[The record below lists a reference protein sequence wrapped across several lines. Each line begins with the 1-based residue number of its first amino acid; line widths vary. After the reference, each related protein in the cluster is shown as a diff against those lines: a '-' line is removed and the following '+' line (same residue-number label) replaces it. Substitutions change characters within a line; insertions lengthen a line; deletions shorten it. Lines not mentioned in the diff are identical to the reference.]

1 MHAKNS
7 SNLEL
12 KCAKMHT
19 MHSWDDLKFVLA
31 VASAG
36 NLTKAARSLG
46 VTHSTVSRRL
56 SAFEEELG
64 SRLFER
70 LPDGFVPTAA
80 GEEAVQAARRMEE
93 EMLALDTRI
102 TARDAGLEG
111 PLRVTAAQLLFQVQV
126 AEIMQQFAES
136 HPRIELEMIA
146 ANEKLSLHRREADIA
161 VRVTDTPDANLFGR
175 LATGQNRCFYMSRE
189 LARHTREVMAVSDEN
204 VPLPCVSFKWWGTG
218 VPKQI
223 RARYPAAYVS
233 LVTDDM
239 IAKMAAIKAG
249 MGVGRLPC
257 FLGDPDPDLIR
268 VPGFEPAR
276 YLDIWV
282 LTHPDLKNVARIR
295 TFLRFAADAFKERSG
310 LYLGN

>member
-1 MHAKNS
+1 
-7 SNLEL
+7 
-12 KCAKMHT
+12 MHT
-19 MHSWDDLKFVLA
+19 MQSWDDLKFVLA
-31 VASAG
+31 VAKAG
-36 NLTKAARSLG
+36 SLTKAARILG

-56 SAFEEELG
+56 SAFEEGLG
-64 SRLFER
+64 ARLFER

-80 GEEAVQAARRMEE
+80 GEEAVQAARRMEA

-111 PLRVTAAQLLFQVQV
+111 PLRVTAAQLLFQVQL
-126 AEIMQQFAES
+126 AEIMQQFAER

-161 VRVTDTPDANLFGR
+161 VRVTDSPDENLFGR
-175 LATGQNRCFYMSRE
+175 LATGQNRCFYMSKE
-189 LARHTREVMAVSDEN
+189 LARRTREVMAVSDEN
-204 VPLPCVSFKWWGTG
+204 VPLACVSFKWWGRG
-218 VPKQI
+218 VPKEI
-223 RARYPAAYVS
+223 RARYPAAYMS

-239 IAKMAAIKAG
+239 IAMLAAVRAG
-249 MGVGRLPC
+249 MGIGRLPC
-257 FLGDPDPDLIR
+257 FLGDPDPELMR
-268 VPGFEPAR
+268 VPGFEPSR

-295 TFLRFAADAFKERSG
+295 TFLRFAADAFKDRSG